1 MKFSNRSN
9 VLYWLK
15 GEDTQNFGDFLSEY
29 LVSRLFF
36 GYRAGVSGVHIV
48 GSVMDDM
55 FVPLRAQSDHPVVFW
70 GCGVREAGGLSREN
84 WPAVEVQ
91 AVRGPLSAA
100 ELALGAF
107 VPQGDPAFLMPAL
120 YRPRKLD
127 WLAGKSICVPHFH
140 DKRDDQA
147 LLAASGCDL
156 VVRPNVENNEK
167 ALTDVIDAIFSADFV
182 LGSAMHA
189 CLVAAAYR
197 RPFAYWRADT
207 IDLPFKW
214 RDISESLNI
223 PCEFV
228 AHIDDAR
235 RHYDEVIAPSIKL
248 PNLLPSLLHAPL
260 LVRASG
266 LIEVLRWYREE
277 EAGAGTQ
284 PPPLDDAQ
292 LLANFAAQQQFI
304 FDGILEELRTTQQR
318 LRVLEHSPGPAAV
331 DRRSVLGRLFFRRNG
346 KPTGGLRRLLFHADG
361 KPRGIFRSW
370 VISKGVPR
378 SPFRQWMEGDA
389 YLALPKAYRQPPEH
403 PPFPTFSSA
412 GGSSETSADPSD
424 RPRTG
429 KLVPEGSRCVLVI
442 DSAYPTPDRDSG
454 SLDAINF
461 VRIFQRMG
469 YHVYFAA
476 TTHFQSTALDEM
488 ARAAK
493 EQFENTGV
501 TVVDDTL
508 APSIYEFIRS
518 NISQFELAFL
528 SRVYHGGQFL
538 EVIRARSRNSKII
551 FNTVDLH
558 FLREQ
563 REGHL
568 EGNRV
573 KIDAALRTR
582 ERELDLIRLADA
594 AIVVSNEELKLLED
608 EVPGATV
615 HEVRLV
621 RDIPGR
627 RRDFAAR
634 RHIGFIGG
642 YRHLPNLDAVGYFLD
657 SVWPLVRRELPDVQF
672 HLMGA
677 DMPDELRRRSDPG
690 LVPVGHVADLQE
702 AFEGL
707 RLTVAPLRYGAGS
720 KGKVISSLCHGVPC
734 ICTSAAAEGMK
745 LDEEGGILVAD
756 DPGEFAKLVVRA
768 YRDEELWQ
776 QLSLGGLQ
784 RMREHHSFDGG
795 IARMK
800 AIVQGVGL
808 DPNPSL

>member
-1 MKFSNRSN
+1 MKFSNKSN

-36 GYRAGVSGVHIV
+36 GYRAGVSGVHIA

-55 FVPLRAQSDHPVVFW
+55 FVPLRARADRRVVFW
-70 GCGVREAGGLSREN
+70 GCGVREAGGLSREK
-84 WPAVEVQ
+84 WPAVEIE

-107 VPQGDPAFLMPAL
+107 VPQGDPAFLLPAL
-120 YRPRKLD
+120 YRPQKLD

-140 DKRDDQA
+140 DTRDDQT
-147 LLAASGCDL
+147 LLADSGCDF
-156 VVRPNVENNEK
+156 VVRPNIENNEK
-167 ALTDVIDAIFSADFV
+167 AFTDVIDAIFSADFV

-197 RPFAYWRADT
+197 RPFAYWRVDT

-214 RDISESLNI
+214 RDISGSLNI
-223 PCEFV
+223 PCDFV
-228 AHIDDAR
+228 AHIDEAR
-235 RHYDEVIAPSIKL
+235 RHYDKVIAPSIRL

-266 LIEVLRWYREE
+266 LIDVLRWYQEE
-277 EAGAGTQ
+277 TGGAGTQ

-292 LLANFAAQQQFI
+292 VLDDFAAQQQLI
-304 FDGILEELRTTQQR
+304 FDGILEELHTTRQR
-318 LRVLEHSPGPAAV
+318 LREMERSPGRSAV
-331 DRRSVLGRLFFRRNG
+331 HPRSVLELLLFRRDG
-346 KPTGGLRRLLFHADG
+346 KPASGLRRMLFHSNG

-378 SPFRQWMEGDA
+378 PPFRQWMESDD
-389 YLALPKAYRQPPEH
+389 YLALPKAYRQPPKL
-403 PPFPTFSSA
+403 PPFTTFPSA
-412 GGSSETSADPSD
+412 GGSSETPAAPSD

-429 KLVPEGSRCVLVI
+429 KRVPEGSRCVLII
-442 DSAYPTPDRDSG
+442 DSVYPTPDRDSG

-469 YHVYFAA
+469 YRVYFVA
-476 TTHFQSTALDEM
+476 TTHFHAATLDEM

-493 EQFENTGV
+493 EQFERTGA
-501 TVVDDTL
+501 TVVDDAF
-508 APSIYEFIRS
+508 APSIFDFIRS
-518 NISQFELAFL
+518 NITSFELVFL
-528 SRVYHGGQFL
+528 SRVHHGGQFF
-538 EVIRARSRNSKII
+538 ETIRARGQSSKII

-558 FLREQ
+558 FLRER

-568 EGNRV
+568 EGDRA

-594 AIVVSNEELKLLED
+594 TIVVSDEELKLLED
-608 EVPGATV
+608 EVPGAPV
-615 HEVRLV
+615 HEVRLI

-627 RRDFAAR
+627 HADFAAR

-642 YRHLPNLDAVGYFLD
+642 YRHLPNLDAVRHFLD

-677 DMPDELRRRSDPG
+677 DMPEELRGRTDPG
-690 LVPVGHVADLQE
+690 LVLVGYVADLQE
-702 AFEGL
+702 AFEDL

-734 ICTSAAAEGMK
+734 ICTSIAAEGMK
-745 LDEEGGILVAD
+745 LYEDGGILVAD

-776 QLSLGGLQ
+776 RLSLGGLQ
-784 RMREHHSFDGG
+784 RMRERHSFDTG

-800 AIVQGVGL
+800 AIVRGLGL
-808 DPNPSL
+808 DPDPPL